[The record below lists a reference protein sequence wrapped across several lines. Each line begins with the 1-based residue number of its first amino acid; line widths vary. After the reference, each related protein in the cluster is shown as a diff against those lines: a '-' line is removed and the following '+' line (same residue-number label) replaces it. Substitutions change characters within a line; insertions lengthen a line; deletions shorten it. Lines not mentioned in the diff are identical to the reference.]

1 MHCRNNFYDK
11 KTKRN
16 VMGCGCGHKYEMNG
30 EGVVGDLFK
39 GLFSAGKKLF
49 SNLKLKELAASAGKS
64 LLDAGKKALVEDVV
78 PSLQKSA
85 ITLGTS
91 AIERG
96 TDELVSKI
104 QNTKAPVREKTL
116 LQETQNITK
125 KELTQLKARVKQIAL
140 EQAQKAKKEAITN
153 LQSLGSVEKEYEQI
167 MDPISGGALLRLG
180 EKRTRRRPRGSN

>member
-1 MHCRNNFYDK
+1 
-11 KTKRN
+11 
-16 VMGCGCGHKYEMNG
+16 MGCGCGHKYEMNG
-30 EGVVGDLFK
+30 EGLVGDLFR
-39 GLFSAGKKLF
+39 GLFSSGKKLF

-96 TDELVSKI
+96 TDELVAKI
-104 QNTKAPVREKTL
+104 QNTKAPARDKTL
-116 LQETQNITK
+116 LQETQNITR
-125 KELTQLKARVKQIAL
+125 KELAQLKARVKQIAL

>member
-30 EGVVGDLFK
+30 EGLVGDLFR
-39 GLFSAGKKLF
+39 GLFSSGKKLF

-96 TDELVSKI
+96 TDELVAKI
-104 QNTKAPVREKTL
+104 QNTKAPARDKTL
-116 LQETQNITK
+116 LQETQNITR
-125 KELTQLKARVKQIAL
+125 KELAQLKARVKQIAL